1 MSLPE
6 PMPPPNRRQRDLEVD
21 DVLRGAHRLIA
32 EHAYR
37 LYVEGGYDRR
47 RAAEYWRLAREPWL
61 ALWAMQ

>member
-6 PMPPPNRRQRDLEVD
+6 PMPPPNRRQRDSDVD

-37 LYVEGGYDRR
+37 LYVEAGRDGR
-47 RAAEYWRLAREPWL
+47 RAGEYWQLAKEPWL
-61 ALWAMQ
+61 VLWAMQ